1 MRDDD
6 GTAEMFGGFWI
17 FIRKF
22 LMPFF
27 PIWVF
32 FILYA
37 ANVHI
42 VISAVIAGFSVSI
55 VAIYEKLKIKQANE
69 KANESQ

>member
-6 GTAEMFGGFWI
+6 GTAEMFGGFWLL
-17 FIRKF
+17 IRKF
-22 LMPFF
+22 IMAFL

-32 FILYA
+32 LIFYA
-37 ANVHI
+37 ANVHV
-42 VISAVIAGFSVSI
+42 VISAVIAGSSVSL

-69 KANESQ
+69 EAKESQ